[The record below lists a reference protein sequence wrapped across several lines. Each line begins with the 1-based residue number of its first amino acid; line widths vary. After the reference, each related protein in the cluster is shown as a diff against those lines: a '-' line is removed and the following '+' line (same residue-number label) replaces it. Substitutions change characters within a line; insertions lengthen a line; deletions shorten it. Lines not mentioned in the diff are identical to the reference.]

1 MEKEVKDFVAACA
14 TCVQS
19 KDICQRPQ
27 GLLLPLQTPSRPW
40 SHRSMD
46 FVTGLPVSEGNSAIL
61 VIVDRFSKA
70 CRLIPLPKLPSALD
84 TAKLV
89 FLHVFRVFG
98 LPQDIVSDRGP
109 QFSSRVWQ
117 AICRLI
123 GATAS
128 LSSGFHPQ
136 SNGQTERVNQEME
149 ATLRSL
155 VADNPSSWSAKLPW
169 AEYAH
174 NTLQSSSTGLSPFQC
189 QFGFQP
195 PLVPRA
201 REGSRGAICSALREA
216 VQTNLENGS
225 SGTASHCRTEPGA
238 SQPSPDTGSSLPPET
253 GGLAVRQGSTVT
265 GGVP

>member
-1 MEKEVKDFVAACA
+1 
-14 TCVQS
+14 
-19 KDICQRPQ
+19 
-27 GLLLPLQTPSRPW
+27 
-40 SHRSMD
+40 MD
-46 FVTGLPVSEGNSAIL
+46 FVTGLPVSEGNSVIL

-70 CRLIPLPKLPSALD
+70 CRLISLPKLPSALE
-84 TAKLV
+84 TAKHV

-109 QFSSRVWQ
+109 QFSSCVWQ

-195 PLVPRA
+195 PLFP
-201 REGSRGAICSALREA
+201 EQESECSAFRAA
-216 VQTNLENGS
+216 VQTNLEKGS
-225 SGTASHCRTEPGA
+225 SGTASHRQTEPAA
-238 SQPSPDTGSSLPPET
+238 SQPSPDTGSYLPPGTE
-253 GGLAVRQGSTVT
+253 GLTVRRGSTVT

>member
-14 TCVQS
+14 TCVRS
-19 KDICQRPQ
+19 KDLRQRPQ
-27 GLLLPLQTPSRPW
+27 GLLLPLPTPSRPW
-40 SHRSMD
+40 SHQSMD
-46 FVTGLPVSEGNSAIL
+46 FVTGLPVSEGNSVIL

-70 CRLIPLPKLPSALD
+70 CRLISLPKLPSPLE

-89 FLHVFRVFG
+89 FLSCVPSFWSTAGHRLG
-98 LPQDIVSDRGP
+98 QRP
-109 QFSSRVWQ
+109 QFSSCVWQ

-149 ATLRSL
+149 ATLWSL

-195 PLVPRA
+195 PLFPEQESEAGVP
-201 REGSRGAICSALREA
+201 SALHFVRR
-216 VQTNLENGS
+216 
-225 SGTASHCRTEPGA
+225 CRRTWKR
-238 SQPSPDTGSSLPPET
+238 
-253 GGLAVRQGSTVT
+253 VRQALLRT
-265 GGVP
+265 GKRNQLQANRHRTPAPIFRPGQKV